1 MQVEEMMSMAL
12 IAKQLSWLVGDDG
25 TAWGTE
31 NRNSWDKGDRIQ
43 GTVNIVEGA
52 SLGIGVLSLHVF
64 VVSDLQ
70 IETDVVE
77 QKVQEY
83 QQEVPDDKGDTWDK
97 CEQVVSDADK
107 YWVSDGRDLCHDE
120 RYKGIYQGETVVLQ
134 VVQKEGEGS
143 QQVQMSLAQVL
154 QVAE

>member
-1 MQVEEMMSMAL
+1 MA
-12 IAKQLSWLVGDDG
+12 SGDDG

-31 NRNSWDKGDRIQ
+31 TETLGIRGDRIQ

-52 SLGIGVLSLHVF
+52 SLGIGVLSLPVF
-64 VVSDLQ
+64 VVFDLQ

-83 QQEVPDDKGDTWDK
+83 QQEVPDDEGDTWDK

-120 RYKGIYQGETVVLQ
+120 RYKGICQGETVVLQ
-134 VVQKEGEGS
+134 VVHKEGEGS

-154 QVAE
+154 QVAK